1 MLDLVIPDTGPLIT
15 FGVID
20 RLDLLDR
27 FNCAILVTDM
37 VEAEIRRG
45 PDTAKDKP
53 ILERWLASRG
63 NRVQTF
69 QTSYGIMWKML
80 SPEQQKTVK
89 RQVPDAGE
97 QSIREFIQKVEGTIS
112 DDDQMLV
119 LFEEDAVKKVQFGPK
134 VHLLHS
140 FAFMVTLQEMGLI
153 SSADQMRDD
162 VLAAGRLLAR
172 DTFERRAV
180 GTDGAAVDWQIDYNI
195 GATDVRSLQDAEPKP
210 GDDDD
215 GSGGGASGGPGGGP
229 K

>member
-15 FGVID
+15 FGVIN

-45 PDTAKDKP
+45 PETAKDKP
-53 ILERWLASRG
+53 VLERWFASRG

-69 QTSYGIMWKML
+69 PTSYGIMWKML
-80 SPEQQKTVK
+80 SPDQQKLVK

-119 LFEEDAVKKVQFGPK
+119 LFEEDAVKKVQFGRK
-134 VHLLHS
+134 VHLLHV
-140 FAFMVTLQEMGLI
+140 FAFMVTLEEMGLI
-153 SSADQMRDD
+153 PSADQMHND
-162 VLAAGRLLAR
+162 VLAAGRQLAR

-180 GTDGAAVDWQIDYNI
+180 GTDGAVLAYPVDAD
-195 GATDVRSLQDAEPKP
+195 TH
-210 GDDDD
+210 
-215 GSGGGASGGPGGGP
+215 
-229 K
+229 